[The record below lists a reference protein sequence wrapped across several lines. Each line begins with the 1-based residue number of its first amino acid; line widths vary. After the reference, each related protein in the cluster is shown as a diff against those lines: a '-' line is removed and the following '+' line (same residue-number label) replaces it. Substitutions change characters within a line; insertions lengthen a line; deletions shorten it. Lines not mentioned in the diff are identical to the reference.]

1 MNDDLNINKGFEAM
15 LPKPKSKEK
24 KPQLSN
30 FVSFKIFSRRFTF
43 SLEVKEEKNNGGS
56 TF

>member
-1 MNDDLNINKGFEAM
+1 MNSDLNINRGFEAM

-30 FVSFKIFSRRFTF
+30 VVSFKIFSRRFTF
-43 SLEVKEEKNNGGS
+43 SLEVKEEKNNGS
-56 TF
+56 NTV